1 VENAGG
7 PRSRSGA
14 YALFI
19 AAGIFLSRIAG
30 LVRGGVLSYFLGT
43 TGAASAFQAAL
54 RIPNFLQN
62 LLGEG
67 VLSASMIPVYSRL
80 LAEKEQVTA
89 GRVAGV
95 IASLLAL
102 VTAVTVVAGVLF
114 APLFVDVL
122 VPGYGGELREL
133 TITLVRI
140 LFPGIGLLVLSAWCL
155 AVLNS
160 HRMFFIPYV
169 APVLWNAAIIAALLI
184 FSWGQSV
191 DRIAVIAAWGVAA
204 GAVLQ
209 FGVQV
214 PFVLRYAPR
223 LRFSLGSIPGAV
235 RQVFSNFVPVVIA
248 RGVVQ
253 ISAFIDEIL
262 ASFLGEAAISAMG
275 IYAYPIYLLPVSLFG
290 MSVSAAELPQMSS
303 VTGTAEEIR
312 AAVRERLNAA
322 LRQIAFFVVPSTIAF
337 LSIGNFLIAALY
349 QRNLFSTESTLY
361 VWYILIGY
369 SIGLVPVTL
378 GRLYSSAFYSFNDTR
393 TPLKFAIVRV
403 VLTAALGA
411 VLAFPLRPLLVR
423 LIDFLGPLPLMAD
436 RELALGAVG
445 LSTASG
451 LIGWVEFSL
460 LRRALR
466 RRVEALPTDSGFL
479 VKIVAAA
486 LGSGLVAVLTGR
498 YLLEGAAL
506 HPIPLAVIVAGIFG
520 LFYLG
525 TTAALRIPETRKA
538 ARFLRR
544 R

>member
-1 VENAGG
+1 MEDSGST
-7 PRSRSGA
+7 RSRSGA
-14 YALFI
+14 YALLI

-30 LVRGGVLSYFLGT
+30 LIRGGVLSNFLGT

-80 LAEKEQVTA
+80 LADKDEKTA
-89 GRVAGV
+89 GRLAGA

-102 VTAVTVVAGVLF
+102 VTAAIVVTGVIA
-114 APLFVDVL
+114 APLIVDLL
-122 VPGYGGELREL
+122 VPGFEGKMRLL
-133 TITLVRI
+133 TIQLVRI

-184 FSWGQSV
+184 FAWGQPV
-191 DRIAVIAAWGVAA
+191 ERIAVIAAWGVAA

-209 FGVQV
+209 FGIQV
-214 PFVLRYAPR
+214 PFVLRYAPA
-223 LRFSLGSIPGAV
+223 LRFSLRAVPTAV
-235 RQVFSNFVPVVIA
+235 RQVFGNFVPVVVA

-253 ISAFIDEIL
+253 ISAFVDEIL

-275 IYAYPIYLLPVSLFG
+275 IYAYPVYLLPVSLFG

-303 VTGTAEEIR
+303 VTGTPEEIR
-312 AAVRERLNAA
+312 AGVRKRLDAG
-322 LRQIAFFVVPSTIAF
+322 LRQIAFFVVPSTVAF
-337 LSIGNFLIAALY
+337 LTIGNFLIAAVY
-349 QRNLFSTESTLY
+349 QRNLFSQNSTLY

-369 SIGLVPVTL
+369 SIGLIPVTL

-393 TPLKFAIVRV
+393 TPLRFAVVRV

-411 VLAFPLRPLLVR
+411 LLAFPLRPLLVR
-423 LIDFLGPLPLMAD
+423 LIDFLGPLPSMND

-445 LSTASG
+445 LSAASG
-451 LIGWVEFSL
+451 MVGWVEFSL
-460 LRRALR
+460 LRHALKR
-466 RRVEALPTDSGFL
+466 RLQSLPSDAQFL
-479 VKIVAAA
+479 AKIGAAA
-486 LGSGLVAVLTGR
+486 AAAGIAGVMVGR
-498 YLLEGAAL
+498 FIADTVS
-506 HPIPLAVIVAGIFG
+506 HPIPRALLVAGSFG
-520 LFYLG
+520 FVYLVS
-525 TTAALRIPETRKA
+525 TALLRVPETRKV